1 MTGGIDYDYQ
11 DTHRDARVPEPGKG
25 RRSGMRKVG
34 GLLTGLFTMCL
45 VLAVAAGGGFIYLNK
60 KFEQAGPLKTEMTVM
75 INRGEGTRLIAE
87 KLYDAGAVSND
98 GIFLLGLFV
107 NRANGKLQA
116 GEYLIEA
123 NASMQDIMRMLVGG
137 KSLQYK
143 VTIPEGL
150 TTLQILRRIEENE
163 ILVGEIQDT
172 VPEGALLPDTY
183 NFTRGTTRADV
194 VERMQDAQTKLLD
207 DMWGNRAADLP
218 IASPREA
225 LVLAS
230 IVEKETGLASERRRV
245 AGVFINRLRKN
256 MRLQS
261 DPTIVYG
268 IVGGEGPLGRPIRKS
283 DIAQRTDYN
292 TYQID
297 GLPPTPIANPGKAA
311 IEAVLNPAETKDLFF
326 VADGTGGHAFAET
339 LEEHNRN
346 VLRWRE
352 IERQRNQ
359 PAEAEETEPETP
371 EPAATD
377 LVDTEPAATDVVDTE
392 PAAAEPA
399 ATNLVDTDPADT
411 EPATADDPS
420 QTASLEP
427 EPELPEAAEP
437 PAAVE
442 PPAPQPAPDADPP
455 APDVAEPQAEPAP
468 DPDEQDTAA
477 VDPSVIPDATP
488 KPKPVLPAAE
498 QPETQEISAIAKAII
513 ENAPSP
519 KPKPPVPRQRARTQV
534 NATQNN
540 DQSQVTVEPLPN
552 APNTTVP
559 ADTPA
564 PEPQRQSPPDAND
577 LR

>member
-25 RRSGMRKVG
+25 RRSGMGKIG

-45 VLAVAAGGGFIYLNK
+45 VLAVAAGGGFIYLNN
-60 KFEQAGPLKTEMTVM
+60 KFEQAGPLKSEKTVM

-87 KLYDAGAVSND
+87 KLYDEGAVSND

-107 NRANGKLQA
+107 NRANGKLKA

-123 NASMQDIMRMLVGG
+123 NASMQDIMRMLVSG
-137 KSLQYK
+137 KSVQYK

-163 ILVGEIQDT
+163 ILVGDVDET

-183 NFTRGTTRADV
+183 NFTRGATRADV
-194 VERMQDAQTKLLD
+194 IKRMRDAQTKLLD
-207 DMWGNRAADLP
+207 GIWNNRVADLP
-218 IASPREA
+218 IASPQEA

-359 PAEAEETEPETP
+359 PEEAEETEAETP
-371 EPAATD
+371 EPAAAD
-377 LVDTEPAATDVVDTE
+377 LVDTEPATTE
-392 PAAAEPA
+392 PAA
-399 ATNLVDTDPADT
+399 TGLVDTDPADT
-411 EPATADDPS
+411 EPAAADDPS
-420 QTASLEP
+420 QTAALQP
-427 EPELPEAAEP
+427 EPEAPEADEL
-437 PAAVE
+437 PAAIE
-442 PPAPQPAPDADPP
+442 PPAPDADP
-455 APDVAEPQAEPAP
+455 AASDVAEPQAEPTP
-468 DPDEQDTAA
+468 DTDQQDTAA

-488 KPKPVLPAAE
+488 KPKPVLPSAE

-519 KPKPPVPRQRARTQV
+519 KPKPPVPRQRARTQA
-534 NATQNN
+534 NATQND
-540 DQSQVTVEPLPN
+540 DQSQVTIEPLPD
-552 APNTTVP
+552 APNTDAP
-559 ADTPA
+559 ADAAA
-564 PEPQRQSPPDAND
+564 PDPQRQSTPDAND